1 MEDRSII
8 ALLFAR
14 KEQAIDALSQR
25 FGKRLRQLA
34 ANILPDRRD
43 AEEVVSD
50 TYLTLWHTIPP
61 QNPDP
66 LEPYVYRVGKNL
78 ALKRLRENTAEK
90 RRCNYDLSLEELEGC
105 IPGPCLEESVSARE
119 LGRAIDRYLSTLSPE
134 NRRIFLRRY
143 WYGDS
148 VSQIAQHYALTQN
161 AISLRLSRMRE
172 GLHAFLQKEEF
183 L

>member
-14 KEQAIDALSQR
+14 KEQAIAALSQR
-25 FGKRLRQLA
+25 FGNRLRQLA
-34 ANILPDRRD
+34 ANILSDRRD
-43 AEEVVSD
+43 TQEVVSD
-50 TYLTLWHTIPP
+50 TYLALWNTIPP

-90 RRCNYDLSLEELEGC
+90 RRGNYDMSLEELEGC
-105 IPGPCLEESVSARE
+105 IPGQCLEEAVSAKE
-119 LGRAIDRYLSTLSPE
+119 LGRAINRYLSTLSAE

-148 VSQIAQHYALTQN
+148 VSLIARHYALTQN
-161 AISLRLSRMRE
+161 AISLRLSRMRD
-172 GLHAFLQKEEF
+172 GLQAFLEKEE
-183 L
+183 LL

>member
-14 KEQAIDALSQR
+14 KEQAIAALAQR
-25 FGKRLRQLA
+25 FGNALRRLA
-34 ANILPDRRD
+34 ANILSDRRD
-43 AEEVVSD
+43 TEEVVSD
-50 TYLTLWHTIPP
+50 TYLALWNTIPP

-66 LEPYVYRVGKNL
+66 LAPFVYRVGKNL
-78 ALKRLRENTAEK
+78 ALKRHRENTAEK
-90 RRCNYDLSLEELEGC
+90 RRSNYDLSLEELEGC
-105 IPGPCLEESVSARE
+105 IPGPCLEDTVSARE
-119 LGRAIDRYLSTLSPE
+119 LGRAIDRYLSGLSTE

-148 VSQIAQHYALTQN
+148 VTQIARHYALTQH